1 MERRRLAHHDELQP
15 LLPELALGT
24 LEGAELERALAHVGE
39 CPECTQALR
48 EYREVVAGLAL
59 VAPQPPMDPEQSREL
74 RARLLA
80 RARAEPRRP
89 VPRPARAGLQWMGW
103 AVAAGLA
110 GILLMHHSVHRPLA
124 YGWLVAGA
132 LTFLLVGAGFY
143 ARVQQHRAAALLD
156 RLAEMERRHPT
167 SVMDSPTS
175 ST

>member
-1 MERRRLAHHDELQP
+1 MEPRRLTHHDELQP
-15 LLPELALGT
+15 LIPEVALGT
-24 LEGAELERALAHVGE
+24 LEGAELEHALAHVGE
-39 CPECTQALR
+39 CPECAEALR

-59 VAPQPPMDPEQSREL
+59 VALQPRMDPEQSQAL
-74 RARLLA
+74 RARLLT

-89 VPRPARAGLQWMGW
+89 APRPAPAGFQWMGW

-124 YGWLVAGA
+124 YGWLVAGV

-143 ARVQQHRAAALLD
+143 ARVQQKRAAALRD
-156 RLAEMERRHPT
+156 RLAELERRHQT